1 MEDRYNY
8 LSFVIDR
15 EIDKY
20 VEYMLENTKSHVM
33 DPGNE
38 MLIQTH
44 AADYEDIDFDTI
56 AAKIATVTLVP
67 NWPVIFQ
74 ADNHLD
80 SGKKSLDQQRELIG
94 TLIEDLRASGKVS
107 DSHLPKGIAKVINE
121 EFLTEPLKV
130 RALIA
135 ELTAEYNLCKRDIS
149 WTDALKER
157 IRVACYSILLC
168 ANSDLVGTLYAHSAE
183 LEKFGIRVDLP
194 ANQKAVDE
202 KILEN
207 LKKELKE
214 IIGKG
219 KNGEKILSAL
229 ESGAWAG
236 ELEGAT
242 DACKEEYEIIQTFCI
257 LSICIAIGDDYLDMA
272 EDVENNKITGITRA
286 LEMGIPAENVFRT
299 SSMYLMVF
307 IMKNPWLKM
316 NAKLF
321 LINLINVITNNPK
334 KFMEAC
340 ISRCPKFLS
349 NIFQRA

>member
-1 MEDRYNY
+1 M
-8 LSFVIDR
+8 
-15 EIDKY
+15 
-20 VEYMLENTKSHVM
+20 
-33 DPGNE
+33 
-38 MLIQTH
+38 
-44 AADYEDIDFDTI
+44 
-56 AAKIATVTLVP
+56 
-67 NWPVIFQ
+67 
-74 ADNHLD
+74 
-80 SGKKSLDQQRELIG
+80 
-94 TLIEDLRASGKVS
+94 
-107 DSHLPKGIAKVINE
+107 
-121 EFLTEPLKV
+121 
-130 RALIA
+130 
-135 ELTAEYNLCKRDIS
+135 CKRDIS

-168 ANSDLVGTLYAHSAE
+168 ANPDLVGTLFAHSAE
-183 LEKFGIRVDLP
+183 LEKIGIRVDLP
-194 ANQKAVDE
+194 AGQKAVDE

-219 KNGEKILSAL
+219 KNGGKILSAEL
-229 ESGAWAG
+229 WA
-236 ELEGAT
+236 EDYVEGRVA
-242 DACKEEYEIIQTFCI
+242 EEYEIVQAFCI

-272 EDVENNKITGITRA
+272 EDIENNKITGITRG

-307 IMKNPWLKM
+307 IMKNDWLKKD
-316 NAKLF
+316 NKLF